1 MARNLA
7 MKQFVYKYAS
17 SDDITKL
24 PGNITYNPFEHDL
37 CDILGSA
44 IVSLGIQ
51 APQGTKMY
59 INGEL
64 AIVGPT
70 GVFELDNVIEITSFQ
85 LGKNDYLRK
94 VIIDVLYD
102 KESENNL

>member
-7 MKQFVYKYAS
+7 VAQFVYKYGSDENIAPS
-17 SDDITKL
+17 GYQPSDDL
-24 PGNITYNPFEHDL
+24 VNIL
-37 CDILGSA
+37 KGA
-44 IVSLGIQ
+44 IVSIGIQ

-59 INGEL
+59 INGTP

-70 GVFELDNVIEITSFQ
+70 GVFELDNIIEITSFYLEDQ
-85 LGKNDYLRK
+85 VYLRQ

-102 KESENNL
+102 KESE